1 MKEGSWLVWTG
12 IKRGIQGGIKRFAK
26 GQFAGFISFLILWE
40 VFHLLLN
47 THTVPSPLETLVYI
61 VKVPGVL
68 LLHCGASLLRV
79 MAAIG
84 ISLLIGVPAGILM
97 GVNETCKRLLSPL
110 LYFIYPM
117 PKIAFLPIFMLLFGL
132 GNTSKIILMIWII
145 IFQMILS
152 VRDGV
157 EQIPPSYFKVMDS
170 FCATA
175 GQRYRYLI
183 LPAILPQIFSGL
195 RISIGITLA
204 SLFFA
209 ENYAAVYGIG
219 YYILSAWS
227 KMDYVEMF
235 GGILVIGLVG
245 VLLFNLLDLLER
257 LSVPRGTN
265 PRKKNP

>member
-1 MKEGSWLVWTG
+1 MKESSWSVQTG
-12 IKRGIQGGIKRFAK
+12 ITRGIKRFAK
-26 GQFAGFISFLILWE
+26 SQFAGFISFLILWE
-40 VFHLLLN
+40 VFHLFLN

-61 VKVPGVL
+61 VKVPKVL

-157 EQIPPSYFKVMDS
+157 EQISPLHFKVMNS

-209 ENYAAVYGIG
+209 ENYAATHGIG

-227 KMDYVEMF
+227 KMNYVEMF
-235 GGILVIGLVG
+235 GGILAIGLMG
-245 VLLFNLLDLLER
+245 ILLFNLLDSLEH
-257 LSVPRGTN
+257 LSAPWLKGKGKRYPAG
-265 PRKKNP
+265 

>member
-1 MKEGSWLVWTG
+1 MSKVRPIMKKG
-12 IKRGIQGGIKRFAK
+12 IKKLAK
-26 GQFAGFISFLILWE
+26 SQLAGFFTFLVFWE
-40 VFHLLLN
+40 MLHLLL
-47 THTVPSPLETLVYI
+47 HTRAVPAPLETLLYI
-61 VKVPGVL
+61 CKVPKL
-68 LLHCGASLLRV
+68 LLIHCGASMMRV
-79 MAAIG
+79 VVAIG
-84 ISLLIGVPAGILM
+84 ISLILGVPAGILL
-97 GVNETCKRLLSPL
+97 GVNKWCKKLLSPF

-117 PKIAFLPIFMLLFGL
+117 PKIAFLPVFMLLFGL

-157 EQIPPSYFKVMDS
+157 DQIDPVYFKVMDG
-170 FCATA
+170 FCTTPW
-175 GQRYRYLI
+175 QKYRYLI

-227 KMDYVEMF
+227 KMNYVEMF
-235 GGILVIGLVG
+235 GGILAIGVMG
-245 VLLFNLLDLLER
+245 ILLFNLLDAMER
-257 LSVPRGTN
+257 LWAPWLKEKGKRYSAV
-265 PRKKNP
+265 